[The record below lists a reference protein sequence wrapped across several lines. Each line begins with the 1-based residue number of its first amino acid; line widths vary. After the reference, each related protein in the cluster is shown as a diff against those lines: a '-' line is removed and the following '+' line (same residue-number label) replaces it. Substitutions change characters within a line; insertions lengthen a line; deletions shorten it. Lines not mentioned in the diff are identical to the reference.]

1 MGNAPPS
8 DSPYSRSIGAAVATS
23 TKRRSPAGSPGSH
36 ARALI
41 DVPPDAPVGGRSG
54 PSTHR
59 VRGRAVVLLGFRSPE
74 ARVEVGQDVVDGLE
88 PDGQADQVGGDRP
101 SPARSR

>member
-1 MGNAPPS
+1 MSLRVSVVIPARNAAAT
-8 DSPYSRSIGAAVATS
+8 IGAAVATS

-54 PSTHR
+54 PLDAPCS
-59 VRGRAVVLLGFRSPE
+59 GAVPWCS
-74 ARVEVGQDVVDGLE
+74 
-88 PDGQADQVGGDRP
+88 
-101 SPARSR
+101 